1 MSSMIEIGKVL
12 AAMRVIQKEPP
23 TEETKFK
30 VLDLV
35 KDVMDLHD
43 GLHPSCDTT
52 KVFIRKEVGA
62 AQEWAGFQ

>member
-1 MSSMIEIGKVL
+1 MIKIGKVL

-43 GLHPSCDTT
+43 GLSCDTT